1 MLHVCCVSMGANLL
15 RAGILASIL
24 ACACV
29 AHERPDASVAVA
41 CADGPGTPACTASKE
56 DLKQAKAAFSRGLRL
71 QAKHD
76 TEEAFH
82 AFDRAAEL
90 VPRDVQYLTARELAR
105 EQLVFEH
112 VQQGNQALL
121 TGQQVLA
128 LAEFRTALQLDPKN
142 EFARQQLRSA
152 LGNSAPQTASNVE
165 VVADSGPPELS
176 LKDESADFHYRGDSR
191 GLLTEIGTAFGID
204 VTFDDSVQSR
214 QVRFDIT
221 GVDFYSAI
229 RVASALTKTFW
240 TPLEDKQ
247 ILIAAD
253 TPENHKNF
261 DRMALRSF
269 RVSASTPQELNDIVN
284 VLRSVFEIR
293 FVIQQPQSGTII
305 VRAPR
310 DVLDAATA
318 LVLGLDEAS
327 PEVMLDVQ
335 TYEISHTFTR
345 SMGLHIPNQF
355 NLFNIPA
362 SALAALGGQN
372 IQTLINDLIASG
384 GINQANST
392 SLSALLAQLQN
403 QQNSIF
409 SQPLATFGNGLTLF
423 GLSLDQLSAT
433 LSLNESSVKSL
444 EHASLRASQGK
455 DVNFHLGTRFPILNA
470 SFAPIFN
477 SPAIAQVI
485 GNNSFTPAFPS
496 FNYEDLGLSVKAKP
510 AIHTNLDVSLQLEM
524 QLRALGAQSLNGV
537 PVISNREYKGSITL
551 KDGEQAVV
559 AGSLSRTEQRSLN
572 GIPGMAQVPGLNK
585 VVASNSLEEDD
596 DELLIVITPHVL
608 RASNHD
614 AASEVWMRR
623 AQ

>member
-1 MLHVCCVSMGANLL
+1 MFLAVSMRANAITMAML
-15 RAGILASIL
+15 AGILVS
-24 ACACV
+24 ACV
-29 AHERPDASVAVA
+29 AGDQPAPPAPAV
-41 CADGPGTPACTASKE
+41 CANGIPGAPACTASKE
-56 DLKQAKAAFSRGLRL
+56 ELKEGKAAFARGLRL
-71 QAKHD
+71 QAKHE

-82 AFDRAAEL
+82 AFERAAEL
-90 VPRDVQYLTARELAR
+90 VPRDVQYVTARELSR

-112 VQQGNQALL
+112 VQHGNEALL
-121 TGQQVLA
+121 QGQQVLA
-128 LAEFRTALQLDPKN
+128 LAEFRSALQLDPKN
-142 EFARQQLRSA
+142 EFARQQLKSTV
-152 LGNSAPQTASNVE
+152 GNSAPQTTSNIQ
-165 VVADSGPPELS
+165 VVADSGPPELTP
-176 LKDESADFHYRGDSR
+176 KDELADFHYRGDSR
-191 GLLTEIGTAFGID
+191 GLLTEIGTVFGID

-221 GVDFYSAI
+221 GVDFYTAM
-229 RVASALTKTFW
+229 RAASTITKTFW

-269 RVSASTPQELNDIVN
+269 SVSASTPQELNDIVN

-293 FVIQQPQSGTII
+293 FVTQQPQSGTII

-310 DVLDAATA
+310 DVLDAATS
-318 LVLGLDEAS
+318 LVLGLDDAQ

-335 TYEISHTFTR
+335 TYEVSHTFTR

-372 IQTLINDLIASG
+372 IQTLINELIASG

-444 EHASLRASQGK
+444 EHATLRVLQGK
-455 DVNFHLGTRFPILNA
+455 DVNFHLGTRYPILNA

-585 VVASNSLEEDD
+585 VVASNSLQEDD

-608 RASNHD
+608 RAANHD

>member
-1 MLHVCCVSMGANLL
+1 MRVASAITVGFLVA
-15 RAGILASIL
+15 ILV
-24 ACACV
+24 CACL
-29 AHERPDASVAVA
+29 ANDQPPAPASVM
-41 CADGPGTPACTASKE
+41 CANGIPGAPACTASKA
-56 DLKQAKAAFSRGLRL
+56 DLREAKAAFSRGLKL
-71 QAKHD
+71 QARSNP
-76 TEEAFH
+76 EEAFH
-82 AFDRAAEL
+82 AFERAAEL
-90 VPRDVQYLTARELAR
+90 VPQDVQYVTARELAR

-112 VQQGNQALL
+112 VQHGNQDLL
-121 TGQQVLA
+121 NGQQVEA
-128 LAEFRTALQLDPKN
+128 LAEFRNALQLDPKN
-142 EFARQQLRSA
+142 EFAQQRLKDA
-152 LGNSAPQTASNVE
+152 LGASAPKTPSGIE
-165 VVADSGPPELS
+165 VVADAGPPELAPRA
-176 LKDESADFHYRGDSR
+176 ESADFHYRGDSR
-191 GLLTEIGTAFGID
+191 GLLTQIGTVFGID
-204 VTFDDSVQSR
+204 VTLDDSVPLR

-221 GVDFYSAI
+221 GVDFYAAM
-229 RVASALTKTFW
+229 RAASAVTKTFW
-240 TPLEDKQ
+240 TTLENKQ
-247 ILIAAD
+247 ILAAAN

-269 RVSASTPQELNDIVN
+269 RVSASTPQDLNEVVN

-293 FVIQQPQSGTII
+293 YVIQQAQSGTVI

-310 DVLDAATA
+310 EVLDAATS
-318 LVLGLDEAS
+318 LLQGLDDTR

-335 TYEISHTFTR
+335 TYEVSHTFTR
-345 SMGLHIPNQF
+345 NMGLHIPDQF

-362 SALAALGGQN
+362 GALAALGGQN
-372 IQTLINDLIASG
+372 LQTLINELIANG

-392 SLSALLAQLQN
+392 SISALLAQLQN

-409 SQPLATFGNGLTLF
+409 SQPLATFGGGLTLF

-433 LSLNESSVKSL
+433 LSMNESSVKSL

-455 DVNFHLGTRFPILNA
+455 DVNFHLGTRYPILNA

-496 FNYEDLGLSVKAKP
+496 FNYEDLGLTVKAKP
-510 AIHTNLDVSLQLEM
+510 AIHSTLDVSLQLEM

-585 VVASNSLEEDD
+585 VTAGNTLQEDD

-608 RASNHD
+608 SRAAHEE
-614 AASEVWMRR
+614 SEIWMRR
-623 AQ
+623 GQ